1 MLTAFCV
8 LTAKPTDIK
17 AATDPTPGE
26 EQKDQI
32 IIENNMWSVLQ
43 EDGTYKSTGIPV
55 SGINVA
61 GSEAD
66 GYTFTIYA
74 ADGSSQTV
82 KLPSAASSITE
93 MTLGREVSTYGES
106 YTFGKTA
113 STTGT
118 TFKRW
123 Y

>member
-1 MLTAFCV
+1 MHRRRTGLTSR
-8 LTAKPTDIK
+8 LQPTRLRVK
-17 AATDPTPGE
+17 NRKT
-26 EQKDQI
+26 QI

-82 KLPSAASSITE
+82 KLPSAAFF
-93 MTLGREVSTYGES
+93 YH
-106 YTFGKTA
+106 
-113 STTGT
+113 
-118 TFKRW
+118 
-123 Y
+123 